1 MKGKCK
7 EFVRAQSMTKMNDL
21 AFKAQFGTENAIPV
35 GKLDRLLTVYPAVK
49 DGIRLVSELNK
60 KDRTWI
66 LLAALNYDKPI
77 KLQRIDPEE
86 ETAAT
91 EAEGGGADVAA
102 HVPTPLVVD
111 RSRALGVT
119 ERCFLYNASLLN
131 DIASCL
137 KCVDVNLIV
146 KSLTTEMVKAPKTHM
161 TRRLARKLL
170 ALPKHVRHNFV

>member
-1 MKGKCK
+1 MKGKFK

-21 AFKAQFGTENAIPV
+21 AFKAQFGTKSAIPV

-91 EAEGGGADVAA
+91 QSEG
-102 HVPTPLVVD
+102 
-111 RSRALGVT
+111 
-119 ERCFLYNASLLN
+119 
-131 DIASCL
+131 
-137 KCVDVNLIV
+137 
-146 KSLTTEMVKAPKTHM
+146 
-161 TRRLARKLL
+161 
-170 ALPKHVRHNFV
+170 